1 MLYRELRLDE
11 RDCVQIGMQISQR
24 QVRRSARRDWQSAGT
39 DTYPLSAGNGCLSLN
54 TNSDWIP
61 SWWWQAPRVWPR
73 DLPTGINGRTV
84 NNFRSTTSQLP
95 PPLDVG
101 VATWIY
107 DKRLAID
114 FYLALYFP
122 NGGKRIEGYALRMTN
137 KGYSTKYV
145 VKTSQT
151 CFQCKPSSQSISRG
165 KTCAV
170 IIFFTIIFCGEPLIL
185 YHTIKR
191 FTDWSILLI
200 T

>member
-1 MLYRELRLDE
+1 M
-11 RDCVQIGMQISQR
+11 QIGMQISQR
-24 QVRRSARRDWQSAGT
+24 QVCWSARRDWQSAGT

-84 NNFRSTTSQLP
+84 INFRSTTSQLP

-101 VATWIY
+101 VATWMY

-122 NGGKRIEGYALRMTN
+122 DESKHCGMRVTLCERQTRPTHKNSK
-137 KGYSTKYV
+137 
-145 VKTSQT
+145 KTSQ
-151 CFQCKPSSQSISRG
+151 
-165 KTCAV
+165 V
-170 IIFFTIIFCGEPLIL
+170 
-185 YHTIKR
+185 
-191 FTDWSILLI
+191 TDVLDKNKWLI
-200 T
+200 TD

>member
-1 MLYRELRLDE
+1 
-11 RDCVQIGMQISQR
+11 MQISQR
-24 QVRRSARRDWQSAGT
+24 QVLRSARRDWQSAGT

-84 NNFRSTTSQLP
+84 INFRSTTSQLP

-101 VATWIY
+101 VATWMY

-122 NGGKRIEGYALRMTN
+122 DESKHCGMRVTHCERQTRPTHTNSKNITGHRRSMINHRLIIPRFGYDT
-137 KGYSTKYV
+137 
-145 VKTSQT
+145 
-151 CFQCKPSSQSISRG
+151 
-165 KTCAV
+165 
-170 IIFFTIIFCGEPLIL
+170 
-185 YHTIKR
+185 
-191 FTDWSILLI
+191 
-200 T
+200 

>member
-1 MLYRELRLDE
+1 MLYRELRLDD

-39 DTYPLSAGNGCLSLN
+39 DTYPLTAGNGCLSLN

-101 VATWIY
+101 VVTWIY
-107 DKRLAID
+107 DKRVAID

-122 NGGKRIEGYALRMTN
+122 NEGKHWGLRTAKDKQGLLN
-137 KGYSTKYV
+137 KI

-165 KTCAV
+165 ETCAV

-185 YHTIKR
+185 
-191 FTDWSILLI
+191 
-200 T
+200 

>member
-11 RDCVQIGMQISQR
+11 RDCVQIWMQISQR
-24 QVRRSARRDWQSAGT
+24 QVRKSARRDWQSAGT
-39 DTYPLSAGNGCLSLN
+39 DTYPLTAGNGCLSLN

-101 VATWIY
+101 VVTWIY

-122 NGGKRIEGYALRMTN
+122 NEGKHWGLRTAKDQQGLLN
-137 KGYSTKYV
+137 NI

-151 CFQCKPSSQSISRG
+151 CFQCKHSSQSISRG

-170 IIFFTIIFCGEPLIL
+170 IVFFTIIFCGEPLIL
-185 YHTIKR
+185 YHRTKR